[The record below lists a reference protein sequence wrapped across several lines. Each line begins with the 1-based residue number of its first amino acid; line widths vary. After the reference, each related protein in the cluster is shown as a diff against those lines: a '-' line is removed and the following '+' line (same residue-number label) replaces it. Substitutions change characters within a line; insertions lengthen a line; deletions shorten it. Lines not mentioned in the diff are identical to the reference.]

1 MATRQINIRLPLE
14 LIDEIDHLV
23 KSGDF
28 EDRAE
33 FMKYA
38 LRKTIQSY
46 NGRGKTFPLEEQE
59 G

>member
-1 MATRQINIRLPLE
+1 MATRQVNIRLPLE
-14 LIDEIDHLV
+14 LLNEIDILV
-23 KSGDF
+23 KNGDF

-38 LRKTIQSY
+38 LRKTIQTY
-46 NGRGKTFPLEEQE
+46 NGRGTTFPLEEQE